1 MTLTRTRTFKYIQVQ
16 DYGIRIC
23 WKTTVHGPYF
33 SVYER
38 ISPYTIVYDR
48 ACLTWALLL
57 KMNESYI
64 NDLIAAED
72 REKSLRNQL
81 AQLKDSNQKQNKI
94 IEQLKTSG
102 EQSKQTLTTEL
113 GTLTT
118 ELGTLTL
125 SSRCEPPVNHGS
137 F

>member
-1 MTLTRTRTFKYIQVQ
+1 
-16 DYGIRIC
+16 
-23 WKTTVHGPYF
+23 
-33 SVYER
+33 
-38 ISPYTIVYDR
+38 
-48 ACLTWALLL
+48 
-57 KMNESYI
+57 MNESYI